1 MATIVLGAVGLA
13 VGGSVGGS
21 VLGLSTA
28 IIGRAVGATLG
39 RVIDQRLLGAGS
51 EPVETGKIDRFRLTG
66 ASEGASVQQ
75 VYGRMR
81 VAGQVIWATRFTETS
96 TTSGGGGKGTP
107 RRATTTSYAY
117 SISLAIALCE
127 GEITRVGR
135 VWADGVEIAPDDM
148 NLRVYTGTEDQ
159 LPDPKITAV
168 EGAGMVPAYRG
179 MAYVVL
185 EDLDLSQFG
194 NRVPQF
200 SFEVSRP
207 SQPDQSPAATDIAR
221 LIRGVALVPGT
232 GEYALATTPV
242 YQTKGFG
249 QQEAVNINTPAGKT
263 DFQVSMDALDGEL
276 PDCGSVS
283 LVVSW
288 FGNDL
293 RCDTCTLRPK
303 VEQTTTDP
311 AAMPWRVSGLG
322 RTAAQQVPLVD
333 DRPLYGGTPADQFV
347 IEAIQSLNGRGKA
360 VVFYPFILMDQIGG
374 NTLPDPWTAGTG
386 QPHLPWRGRIT
397 TSLAPG
403 QAGTPDQTA
412 AATTQ
417 VAKFFGQATPAQFTS
432 AGTTVNYTGPVEW
445 SYRRFILHYAQL
457 CAMAGGVSAFCIG
470 SEMRGLTQ
478 IRGAGGSFPAV
489 DAMRQLAADVRTIL
503 GPNCKIGY
511 AADWSEYHGYQ
522 PAGTGDKLFH
532 LDPLWADTNIDF
544 IGIDNYMP
552 LSDWRD
558 GTDHTDAG
566 AGAIYNLDYLKSN
579 IAGGEGF
586 DWFYASPE
594 SSDAQIRTPIS
605 DFWGEDWVWR
615 YKDIKGWWQNP
626 HHNRVAGERLATATA
641 WVPESK
647 PIWFTELGCAAV
659 DKGTNAP
666 NRFVDPKSSESGL
679 PPYSNGLRDE
689 LIQMQYLRAVHQY
702 FADATNNPVSAEFT
716 HQMVDMS
723 RAHVWAWDA
732 RPYPFFPANAD
743 LWADGA
749 NYARGH
755 WINGRT
761 SARTLASVVAEI
773 CDRAGVA
780 NYDVSRLFGIVRG
793 YGVADIEP
801 ARASL
806 QPLMLAYG
814 FDAVERDGRL
824 NFISRDGV
832 AKAKVAADRLVLHS
846 ESDSTLELTRAPAAE
861 IAGRVQLGF
870 IDADADYEI
879 RAAEAV
885 FSDEATFAVSRSDI
899 PLVLTRAEGQR
910 IAERWLAEARVA
922 RDTALFA
929 LPPSGI
935 GLGAGDVVQLAG
947 DDLYR
952 IDRVEQGEHQ
962 LIEAVRVD
970 PETYRP
976 HDTDEQGIAVRAF
989 VAPVPVEGLFLD
1001 LPLLAGTE
1009 VPHAPYF
1016 AATGV
1021 PWPGSVALYSAAQD
1035 NDYAVNT
1042 VVGRPAV
1049 IGVTQ
1054 TPLLRASPGLWDRG
1068 AALRVKLVR
1077 GALSGV
1083 SPDDLL
1089 AGKNAAVIGDGTPDG
1104 WEVFQ
1109 FGDATLVALDTYD
1122 LSFRLRGQ
1130 AGSDGIAPDDW
1141 PVGSLFV
1148 LLNGTPV
1155 QIALDA
1161 AARDVE
1167 RHYRYGPAARPID
1180 DPAYRYVAAAFKGNG
1195 LRPYA
1200 VSHLRSLVGAG
1211 GDVDV
1216 SWIRRT
1222 RIDGDNWVG
1231 VEVPL
1236 GEESESY
1243 LVTVIANGM
1252 VKRQAQVGAPVWTY
1266 TTAQQAADGIGGA
1279 YRIEVAQISA
1289 RYGTGPA
1296 RGIVRAG

>member
-1 MATIVLGAVGLA
+1 M
-13 VGGSVGGS
+13 
-21 VLGLSTA
+21 
-28 IIGRAVGATLG
+28 
-39 RVIDQRLLGAGS
+39 
-51 EPVETGKIDRFRLTG
+51 
-66 ASEGASVQQ
+66 
-75 VYGRMR
+75 
-81 VAGQVIWATRFTETS
+81 
-96 TTSGGGGKGTP
+96 
-107 RRATTTSYAY
+107 
-117 SISLAIALCE
+117 
-127 GEITRVGR
+127 
-135 VWADGVEIAPDDM
+135 
-148 NLRVYTGTEDQ
+148 
-159 LPDPKITAV
+159 
-168 EGAGMVPAYRG
+168 GAGMVPAYRG

-207 SQPDQSPAATDIAR
+207 SQPDQAPAATDMAR

-249 QQEAVNINTPAGKT
+249 QQEAVNLNTPAGKT

-293 RCDTCTLRPK
+293 RCDACTLRPK
-303 VEQTTTDP
+303 VEQTATDP

-322 RTAAQQVPLVD
+322 RAAAQQVPLVD
-333 DRPLYGGTPADQFV
+333 NRPLYGGTPADQSV

-360 VVFYPFILMDQIGG
+360 VVFYPFILMDQIDG
-374 NTLPDPWTAGTG
+374 NTLPDPWTGGTG

-397 TSLAPG
+397 TSLSPELE
-403 QAGTPDQTA
+403 GTPDQTA

-417 VAKFFGQATPAQFTS
+417 VATFFGQATPAQFTS
-432 AGTTVNYTGPVEW
+432 AGQTVNYAGPVEW

-503 GPNCKIGY
+503 GANCKIGY

-532 LDPLWADTNIDF
+532 LDPLWADANIDF

-558 GTDHTDAG
+558 GTDHADAG
-566 AGAIYNLDYLKSN
+566 AGTIHNLDYLKSN

-586 DWFYASPE
+586 DWFYSSPE
-594 SSDAQIRTPIS
+594 SSAAQIRTPIS

-626 HHNRVAGERLATATA
+626 HHNRVAGERLVTPTA

-647 PIWFTELGCAAV
+647 PIWFTELGCAAI

-702 FADATNNPVSAEFT
+702 FADETNNPVSAEFA
-716 HQMVDMS
+716 HRMVDMS

-732 RPYPFFPANAD
+732 RPYPFFPANAN

-780 NYDVSRLFGIVRG
+780 DYDVSRLFGIVRG

-814 FDAVERDGRL
+814 FDAVEREGRL
-824 NFISRDGV
+824 NFVSRDGI
-832 AKAKVAADRLVLHS
+832 AKAAVAADRLVLHS
-846 ESDSTLELTRAPAAE
+846 ESESTLELTRAPAAE

-899 PLVLTRAEGQR
+899 PLVLTRAEGSR

-929 LPPSGI
+929 LPPSDI

-989 VAPVPVEGLFLD
+989 VAPVPVEGLFMD

-1009 VPHAPYF
+1009 VAHAPYF

-1021 PWPGSVALYSAAQD
+1021 PWPGSVALYSASRD

-1049 IGVTQ
+1049 IGVTR

-1068 AALRVKLVR
+1068 AALRVELVR
-1077 GALSGV
+1077 GALAGV

-1089 AGKNAAVIGDGTPDG
+1089 AGKNAAAIGGGTPDD

-1109 FGDATLVALDTYD
+1109 FGDATLVAPDTYD

-1130 AGSDGIAPDDW
+1130 AGSDGIAPIDW
-1141 PVGSLFV
+1141 PAGSLFV

-1200 VSHLRSLVGAG
+1200 VCHLRALAGAG

-1222 RIDGDNWVG
+1222 RVDGDSWTG

-1243 LVTVIANGM
+1243 LVRVIANGM
-1252 VKRQAQVGAPVWTY
+1252 VKRQAQVGAPFWTY
-1266 TTAQQAADGIGGA
+1266 TTAQRAADGIDAA

>member
-13 VGGSVGGS
+13 VGGSIGGS
-21 VLGLSTA
+21 VLGLSTG

-51 EPVETGKIDRFRLTG
+51 EPVETGRIDRFRLTG

-75 VYGRMR
+75 IYGRMR
-81 VAGQVIWATRFTETS
+81 VSGQVIWATRFKEVAK
-96 TTSGGGGKGTP
+96 TSGGGKGGTRSP
-107 RRATTTSYAY
+107 ATTSYAY
-117 SISLAIALCE
+117 SISLAIALCQ
-127 GEITRVGR
+127 GEITRIGR
-135 VWADGVEIAPDDM
+135 VWADGAEVAPDDL
-148 NLRVYTGTEDQ
+148 NIRVYHGTENQ
-159 LPDPKITAV
+159 LPDPKIAAV
-168 EGAGMVPAYRG
+168 QGAGFVPAYRG

-207 SQPDQSPAATDIAR
+207 SQPDQTGEATDMAR
-221 LIRGVALVPGT
+221 LIKGVALVPGT

-242 YQTKGFG
+242 YQTSGFG
-249 QQEAVNINTPAGKT
+249 KAVAVNINTPAGKT

-283 LVVSW
+283 LIVSW

-293 RCDTCTLRPK
+293 RCDACTLRPK
-303 VEQTTTDP
+303 VEQTTSDP
-311 AAMPWRVSGLG
+311 SGMPWVVSGLA
-322 RTAAQQVPLVD
+322 RAAAQRVPLLEG
-333 DRPLYGGTPADQFV
+333 RPLYGGTPADQSV
-347 IEAIQSLNGRGKA
+347 IEAIRSLTARGKS
-360 VVFYPFILMDQIGG
+360 VVFYPFILMDQISG
-374 NTLPDPWTAGTG
+374 NTLLDPWSGATG

-397 TSLAPG
+397 LSVAPG
-403 QAGTPDQTA
+403 QTGSPDQTA
-412 AATTQ
+412 NAAAQ
-417 VAKFFGQATPAQFTS
+417 VAAFFGQATPSLFVAS
-432 AGTTVNYTGPVEW
+432 GKTVTYTGPAEW
-445 SYRRFILHYAQL
+445 SYRRFILHYARL

-470 SEMRGLTQ
+470 SEMRSLTQ
-478 IRGAGGSFPAV
+478 IRAVDGNFPAV
-489 DAMRQLAADVRTIL
+489 AAMRQLAADVRSIL
-503 GPNCKIGY
+503 GPSCKIGY

-532 LDPLWADTNIDF
+532 LDPLWADGNIDF

-558 GTDHTDAG
+558 GNDHRDAG

-579 IAGGEGF
+579 VAGGEGF
-586 DWFYASPE
+586 DWFYHSPE
-594 SSDAQIRTPIS
+594 ASDAQIRTPIS

-626 HHNRVAGERLATATA
+626 HHDRVAGERVASATA

-666 NRFVDPKSSESGL
+666 NRFLDPKSSESGL

-689 LIQMQYLRAVHQY
+689 LIQMQYLRAVHQH
-702 FADATNNPVSAEFT
+702 FADRANNPTSVSFA
-716 HQMVDMS
+716 HRMVDMT

-732 RPYPFFPANAD
+732 RPYPFFPANAAI
-743 LWADGA
+743 WADGA

-761 SARTLASVVAEI
+761 SSRTLASVVAEI

-780 NYDVSRLFGIVRG
+780 DYDVSRLFGIVRG
-793 YGVADIEP
+793 YGVADVEP

-814 FDAVERDGRL
+814 FDAVEREGRL
-824 NFISRDGV
+824 HFINRDGL
-832 AKAKVAADRLVLHS
+832 AKGAVSADRLVLHGES
-846 ESDSTLELTRAPAAE
+846 ETTLELTRAPAAE

-870 IDADADYEI
+870 IEADADYEI

-885 FSDEATFAVSRSDI
+885 FADEATFAVSRSDI
-899 PLVLTRAEGQR
+899 PLVLTRSEGKR

-929 LPPSGI
+929 LPPSDI
-935 GLGAGDVVQLAG
+935 GLGAGDVVRLFG

-962 LIEAVRVD
+962 LIEAVRVE

-976 HDTDEQGIAVRAF
+976 HDADEAGVPMRAY
-989 VAPVPVEGLFLD
+989 VSPVPVVGLFLD

-1009 VPHAPYF
+1009 VEHAPHF

-1021 PWPGSVALYSAAQD
+1021 PWPGSAALYAAAQD
-1035 NDYAVNT
+1035 SDYAVNK
-1042 VVGRPAV
+1042 VVSRPAL
-1049 IGVTQ
+1049 IGETL
-1054 TPLLRASPGLWDRG
+1054 TTLFRGSAGLWDRG
-1068 AALRVKLVR
+1068 PAVRVKLVR
-1077 GALSGV
+1077 GSLSGV
-1083 SPDDLL
+1083 SPAEIL
-1089 AGKNAAVIGDGTPDG
+1089 AGKNAAAIGDGTPDN
-1104 WEVFQ
+1104 WEVIQ
-1109 FGDATLVALDTYD
+1109 FADATLVAPDTYD
-1122 LSFRLRGQ
+1122 LGLRLRGQ
-1130 AGSDGIAPDDW
+1130 AGSDAVTPDDW

-1148 LLNGTPV
+1148 MLDGTPA

-1180 DPAYRYVAAAFKGNG
+1180 DPAYRHVVAAFKGNG
-1195 LRPYA
+1195 LRPYG
-1200 VSHLRSLVGAG
+1200 VCHLRAVAG
-1211 GDVDV
+1211 SDGGVTV

-1222 RIDGDNWVG
+1222 RVDGDSWSG
-1231 VEVPL
+1231 VEVPM

-1243 LVTVIANGM
+1243 LVVVISGGI
-1252 VKRQAQVGAPVWTY
+1252 VKRREQVGSPVWSY
-1266 TTAQQAADGIGGA
+1266 AAAQRSADGVTGA

-1289 RYGTGPA
+1289 RFGPGPS
-1296 RGIVRAG
+1296 RGIVRAA

>member
-39 RVIDQRLLGAGS
+39 RAIDQRLLGAGS

-66 ASEGASVQQ
+66 ASEGAPVQQ
-75 VYGRMR
+75 IYGRMR
-81 VAGQVIWATRFTETS
+81 VAGQVIWATRFSEQV

-107 RRATTTSYAY
+107 RRATTTSFAY

-135 VWADGVEIAPDDM
+135 VWADGVEVAPDDLNM
-148 NLRVYTGTEDQ
+148 RVYTGTEDQ
-159 LPDPKITAV
+159 LPDPKIEAV
-168 EGAGMVPAYRG
+168 QGAGMVPAYRG

-207 SQPDQSPAATDIAR
+207 SQPDQADEATDMAR
-221 LIRGVALVPGT
+221 LIHGIALVPGT

-242 YQTKGFG
+242 FQTGEFG
-249 QQEAVNINTPAGKT
+249 QQLAVNLNTPAGKT

-303 VEQTTTDP
+303 VEQTTIDP
-311 AAMPWRVSGLG
+311 AEMPWVVSGLA
-322 RTAAQQVPLVD
+322 RAAAQPVPLQA
-333 DRPLYGGTPADQFV
+333 DRPLYGGTPTDQSV
-347 IEAIQSLNGRGKA
+347 IEAIQSLNTRGKA
-360 VVFYPFILMDQIGG
+360 VVFYPFILMDQTSD
-374 NTLPDPWTAGTG
+374 NTLPDPWTGATS

-397 TSLAPG
+397 LSVAPG
-403 QAGTPDQTA
+403 QTGTPDQTA
-412 AATTQ
+412 GAATE
-417 VAKFFGQATPAQFTS
+417 VAAFFGQATPAQFVV
-432 AGTTVNYTGPVEW
+432 AGQTVDYTGPAEW
-445 SYRRFILHYAQL
+445 SYRRFILHYAHL

-470 SEMRGLTQ
+470 SEMRSLTQ
-478 IRGAGGSFPAV
+478 IRGVDGSFPAV
-489 DAMRQLAADVRTIL
+489 AALRQLAADVRTIL
-503 GPNCKIGY
+503 SPDCKIGY

-522 PAGTGDKLFH
+522 PVGTGDKLFH
-532 LDPLWADTNIDF
+532 LDPLWADANIDF

-558 GTDHTDAG
+558 GTDHRDAG
-566 AGAIYNLDYLKSN
+566 AGAIYNIDFLKSN
-579 IAGGEGF
+579 VAGGEGF
-586 DWFYASPE
+586 DWFYHSPE
-594 SSDAQIRTPIS
+594 ARDAQIRTPIS

-615 YKDIKGWWQNP
+615 FKDIKGWWQSP
-626 HHNRVAGERLATATA
+626 HHDRVAGERAATASP

-647 PIWFTELGCAAV
+647 PVWFTELGCAAV

-689 LIQMQYLRAVHQY
+689 LIQMQYLRAVHLH
-702 FADATNNPVSAEFT
+702 FDDPVNNPMSTEFG
-716 HQMVDMS
+716 HRMIDMA

-732 RPYPFFPANAD
+732 RPYPFFPANAA

-773 CDRAGVA
+773 CDQAGVA
-780 NYDVSRLFGIVRG
+780 AYDVSRLFGIVRG

-824 NFISRDGV
+824 HFVSRDGV
-832 AKAKVAADRLVLHS
+832 AKADVATERLVLHA
-846 ESDSTLELTRAPAAE
+846 EQDNTLELTRAPAAE

-885 FSDEATFAVSRSDI
+885 FADEATFAVARSDM
-899 PLVLTRAEGQR
+899 PLVLTRSEGQR
-910 IAERWLAEARVA
+910 VAERWLAEARVA
-922 RDTALFA
+922 RDTAMFA
-929 LPPSGI
+929 LPPSDI
-935 GLGAGDVVQLAG
+935 GLGAGDVVRLAG
-947 DDLYR
+947 NDLYR
-952 IDRVEQGEHQ
+952 IDRVEQGAHQ

-976 HDTDEQGIAVRAF
+976 HETDEEGIAVRAF

-1001 LPLLAGTE
+1001 LPLLTGAE

-1016 AATGV
+1016 VATGV
-1021 PWPGSVALYSAAQD
+1021 PWPGSVALYGAAED
-1035 NDYAVNT
+1035 SDYVVNL
-1042 VVGRPAV
+1042 VVGRPSV
-1049 IGVTQ
+1049 IGITQ
-1054 TPLLRASPGLWDRG
+1054 TSLQRGSPGRWDRG
-1068 AALRVKLVR
+1068 PAVRVKLVR

-1083 SPDDLL
+1083 SPADLL
-1089 AGKNAAVIGDGTPDG
+1089 AGKNAAVIGDGTPDA

-1109 FGDATLVALDTYD
+1109 FADATLVARDTYD

-1130 AGSDGIAPDDW
+1130 AGSDGIAPEDW

-1148 LLNGTPV
+1148 LLDGAPA
-1155 QIALDA
+1155 QIGLDA

-1167 RHYRYGPAARPID
+1167 RHYRFGPAARPID
-1180 DPAYRYVAAAFKGNG
+1180 DPAYRHVVAAFKGNG

-1200 VSHLRSLVGAG
+1200 VCHLRAVGGAG
-1211 GDVDV
+1211 GDVAV

-1222 RIDGDNWVG
+1222 RVDGDSWTG

-1236 GEESESY
+1236 GEERESY
-1243 LVTVIANGM
+1243 LVNVIANGSI
-1252 VKRQAQVGAPVWTY
+1252 KRQAQVETSSWSY
-1266 TTAQQAADGIGGA
+1266 TMAQRAADGVTGA

-1289 RYGTGPA
+1289 RYGAGPA